1 MGLFSWAC
9 KGCGHDLK
17 SGELVRMNGCKGTYD
32 GYGGNSGGF
41 DHENCAGEPVCWH
54 ERCYGRANTAER
66 DDDTPSKNASDQ
78 GFGWEAL
85 EFLKGY
91 KEQAET
97 TYKIQISTRT
107 GTYPDEVRHEFHP
120 VKEGDKLVLL
130 DQKAYDETWGNWDSG
145 EEFPDNYF
153 EMTEEEKD
161 ARHQRH
167 HARFEA
173 ETGLKD
179 PKVNSFSFASLDEA
193 KEAVDH
199 LVRDIKDYH
208 LLILGEQGDLRGQC
222 YERERRMKYR
232 RGADGDLEPTGEYR
246 EEVVYEQGVKNK
258 NQKNRLAQALFGD
271 V

>member
-1 MGLFSWAC
+1 MGMFSWAC

-66 DDDTPSKNASDQ
+66 DDETPSKNASNQ

-97 TYKIQISTRT
+97 TYTVEISTTT
-107 GTYPDEVRHEFHP
+107 GTYPDLVRHEFHP
-120 VKEGDKLVLL
+120 VREGDQLILL
-130 DQKAYDETWGNWDSG
+130 DMVPYREEWDNWDDDSDIEITD
-145 EEFPDNYF
+145 EELLSDVYQ
-153 EMTEEEKD
+153 KGL
-161 ARHQRH
+161 

-173 ETGLKD
+173 KTGLKN
-179 PKVNSFSFASLDEA
+179 PKLNRVVFASLDEA
-193 KEAVDH
+193 KKAADH
-199 LVRDIKDYH
+199 LVRDIQEYH
-208 LLILGEQGDLRGQC
+208 LLILGVQGDLRGQC
-222 YERERRMKYR
+222 YERERTMKYR
-232 RGADGDLEPTGEYR
+232 RAADGDLEPTGEYR
-246 EEVVYEQGVKNK
+246 EEVVYERGVKNE
-258 NQKNRLAQALFGD
+258 NQKNRLAEMLD
-271 V
+271 L